1 MAFKEAKNAA
11 LKEMKAKVHTF
22 YFVVV

>member
-11 LKEMKAKVHTF
+11 LKEMKAKVRTF